1 MLVNLIQIGQLTTIS
16 EEGDPME
23 RSLVEE
29 ALIELQNAQAN
40 TKETGFSSPF
50 LLTEPGL
57 KEAETLRTDT
67 KK

>member
-1 MLVNLIQIGQLTTIS
+1 
-16 EEGDPME
+16 ME

-29 ALIELQNAQAN
+29 ALTELQNAQSN
-40 TKETGFSSPF
+40 SKETDFSSPF

-57 KEAETLRTDT
+57 KEAETLRTDS

>member
-1 MLVNLIQIGQLTTIS
+1 
-16 EEGDPME
+16 ME

-29 ALIELQNAQAN
+29 ALTELQNAQSN
-40 TKETGFSSPF
+40 SKETGLSSPF

-57 KEAETLRTDT
+57 KEAEALRTDT

>member
-1 MLVNLIQIGQLTTIS
+1 
-16 EEGDPME
+16 ME

-29 ALIELQNAQAN
+29 AFIELQDAQSN
-40 TKETGFSSPF
+40 LKETGFSSPFSPF

-57 KEAETLRTDT
+57 KKAESICTDT

>member
-1 MLVNLIQIGQLTTIS
+1 
-16 EEGDPME
+16 ME

-29 ALIELQNAQAN
+29 ALSELQNAQAN

-50 LLTEPGL
+50 LLKETGL
-57 KEAETLRTDT
+57 KDDEALCTDT